1 MRLCLLIGSILAAPL
16 GAATVSDFA
25 LGSTLAGA
33 TVDVIRVGGV
43 HSPATFVADGTGAIA
58 SAVGST
64 GFTLTVS
71 AGDTSAATWTLTNTD
86 PALIFLNRITAV
98 TIDLTLSSIALF
110 DDGSSPSTPVSGP
123 GIAGVTYVGGITI
136 GGAGEFAA
144 WSDPAN
150 TGDMFR
156 ALTITFDGGF
166 TTGASSSWMDDT
178 DVIGAPE
185 PGSMVLMAPVGL
197 ALAAMR
203 ARRRRRLADRV
214 SD

>member
-1 MRLCLLIGSILAAPL
+1 MRLCLLIGSILAGPL
-16 GAATVSDFA
+16 AAATVSDFA

-33 TVDVIRVGGV
+33 TVDVLRFGGV

-58 SAVGST
+58 SVSGST

-71 AGDTSAATWTLTNTD
+71 PGDTSLATWTLTNTD
-86 PALIFLNRITAV
+86 PSIILFNRITAV

-110 DDGSSPSTPVSGP
+110 DDGSSPSTPFSGP
-123 GIAGVTYVGGITI
+123 GIPGVTYVGGVTI
-136 GGAGEFAA
+136 SSAAEFFA

-150 TGDMFR
+150 TGDMYR

-178 DVIGAPE
+178 DVAVPE
-185 PGSMVLMAPVGL
+185 PRC
-197 ALAAMR
+197 ALLIPLVVVAFAAMR
-203 ARRRRRLADRV
+203 RWYRRCRPEPLAG
-214 SD
+214 